1 MGPRS
6 ITAADIGRF
15 GTASAERRPSVTPA
29 APVAS
34 PPGLGYPV
42 AMSLISSQPLGGAA
56 RQCGSCAL
64 CCKVYHVP
72 ALDKPAGVWCR
83 HCEPGVG
90 CAIHATRPAH
100 CRQFFCLWMTDPNVP
115 AAWKPDRSRIVL
127 SIFPGNGFLYAQVD
141 PGSPQAWRKAP
152 YYDDLRGMAKRL
164 ADDNRH
170 VIVFVGDVA
179 TLIMPEEA
187 VPLGKMSAQDN
198 FRVEAA
204 FGPKGP
210 TYRAVR
216 A

>member
-1 MGPRS
+1 MVQ
-6 ITAADIGRF
+6 T
-15 GTASAERRPSVTPA
+15 
-29 APVAS
+29 
-34 PPGLGYPV
+34 L
-42 AMSLISSQPLGGAA
+42 SQPAGLAA
-56 RQCGSCAL
+56 RECGTCSL
-64 CCKVYHVP
+64 CCKVYLVP

-83 HCEPGVG
+83 HCKPGVG
-90 CAIHATRPAH
+90 CAIHATRPRH
-100 CRQFFCLWMTDPNVP
+100 CRDFFCLWMTDAAMP

-127 SIFPGNGFLYAQVD
+127 TVFPANGFVYAQVD
-141 PGSPQAWRKAP
+141 PGSPHSWRKAP
-152 YYDDLRGMAKRL
+152 YYDDLRRMAKRL
-164 ADDNRH
+164 LDQNRH

-198 FRVEAA
+198 FRVEPA

>member
-1 MGPRS
+1 MAMLQPRS
-6 ITAADIGRF
+6 Q
-15 GTASAERRPSVTPA
+15 PA
-29 APVAS
+29 
-34 PPGLGYPV
+34 
-42 AMSLISSQPLGGAA
+42 GAA
-56 RQCGSCAL
+56 ARECGTCAL

-72 ALDKPAGVWCR
+72 AVDKPAGVWCR
-83 HCEPGVG
+83 HCQPGVG
-90 CAIHATRPAH
+90 CAIHASRPQH
-100 CRQFFCLWMTDPNVP
+100 CRQFFCLWITESNVP
-115 AAWKPDRSRIVL
+115 EAWKPDRSRIVL
-127 SIFPGNGFLYAQVD
+127 TTFPANGFLYAQVD

-152 YYDDLRGMAKRL
+152 YYDDLRRMAKRL
-164 ADDNRH
+164 NEQNRH